1 MDDHSNDGAG
11 GGGSAVQAL
20 MRAHNPY
27 AQSGSRYQAWCL
39 CCEPAAET
47 RAGKPQ
53 RREVVRPVM
62 AWRKRLAAQGHQ
74 QPSGDFLKLGAK
86 YASSPRRIFASSY

>member
-1 MDDHSNDGAG
+1 MNDHSNDGAG

-20 MRAHNPY
+20 MRAQHPH

-47 RAGKPQ
+47 RAGKLK
-53 RREVVRPVM
+53 RREVVRPLM
-62 AWRKRLAAQGHQ
+62 AWRKRLAAQGPKQ
-74 QPSGDFLKLGAK
+74 LSGDFSEIRSQICL
-86 YASSPRRIFASSY
+86 

>member
-1 MDDHSNDGAG
+1 MEDHSHEGAG
-11 GGGSAVQAL
+11 GGDSAVQAL
-20 MRAHNPY
+20 MRVQNPH

-62 AWRKRLAAQGHQ
+62 AWRKRLAAQGLQ
-74 QPSGDFLKLGAK
+74 QPVGDFSEIRSQICL
-86 YASSPRRIFASSY
+86 

>member
-1 MDDHSNDGAG
+1 MDDHSNDDAG

-20 MRAHNPY
+20 MRAQHPH

-74 QPSGDFLKLGAK
+74 QPSGDFSEIRSQICL
-86 YASSPRRIFASSY
+86 

>member
-1 MDDHSNDGAG
+1 MDDYSNDGAG

-20 MRAHNPY
+20 MRTQHPH

-47 RAGKPQ
+47 RAGKPR
-53 RREVVRPVM
+53 RREVARPVM
-62 AWRKRLAAQGHQ
+62 VWRKRLAAQGLQH
-74 QPSGDFLKLGAK
+74 PVDDFSEIRSQICL
-86 YASSPRRIFASSY
+86 